1 MMTNSIQTDRAK
13 KIRKD
18 DTVYVISGNA
28 RGQTGKVLRMMG
40 DRVVIQGV
48 NLRKRHVKPTRE
60 SKGGI
65 VSIERSI
72 HVSNVRL
79 SVDGKPVKLKTKV
92 QQNGNRELAYEK
104 DGKLVTY
111 RKLHK

>member
-1 MMTNSIQTDRAK
+1 MTVQSPTKA

-48 NLRKRHVKPTRE
+48 NLRKRHVKPTRD

-79 SVDGKPVKLKTKV
+79 SIDGQPVKLKTKV
-92 QQNGNRELAYEK
+92 HSNGDRELVYAK
-104 DGKLVTY
+104 GDKLVTY